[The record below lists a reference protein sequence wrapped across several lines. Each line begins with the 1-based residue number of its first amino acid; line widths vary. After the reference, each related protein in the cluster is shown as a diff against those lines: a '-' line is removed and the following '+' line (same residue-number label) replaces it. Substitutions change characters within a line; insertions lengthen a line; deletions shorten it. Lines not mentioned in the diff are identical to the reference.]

1 MLQTLIL
8 HLRFFDEISSPIDHS
23 KVVMEMKYCQHCST
37 IGKINWTILNK
48 IGYKISFNTTEYCL
62 LSSSSVNLLPCI
74 VIQDNLAAT
83 FYGQVAAWVPDMLC
97 NFHLVKNHKIA
108 NISTTTKVREKI
120 SANWESLEFQILFD
134 VCLTKFKK
142 SNVT

>member
-8 HLRFFDEISSPIDHS
+8 HFRFFDEISSPIDHS

-37 IGKINWTILNK
+37 IGKINQTILN
-48 IGYKISFNTTEYCL
+48 KISFNTTEYCPL
-62 LSSSSVNLLPCI
+62 PSSIVNLLPCI
-74 VIQDNLAAT
+74 VIQDNLAAN

-97 NFHLVKNHKIA
+97 DFHLVKNHKIA

-120 SANWESLEFQILFD
+120 SANWESLEFQIFFY

-142 SNVT
+142 SNIT